1 MVLAENARMLNLL
14 RDLGLPERLR
24 YEEGAE
30 YVEVELRPESRK
42 QRPSEG
48 G

>member
-14 RDLGLPERLR
+14 RDLDLPERQR

-30 YVEVELRPESRK
+30 YVGVELRPESRN